1 MQTQVVFDS
10 TTSEAGWLL
19 SASPYLLV
27 GAVLV
32 LFGLWVAHVNWK
44 RGWGPRLLGIGLTL
58 MLIFAVLSRYPYY
71 HWVFFSQYLDFGPDQ
86 TVEGPVEHYLARQSG
101 EVNFEQ
107 FTVNGVLLG
116 YGSLGLP
123 KCFHRP
129 AANGGPIREGLP
141 VRITYNGSCIV
152 KVEIRKTSRA
162 K

>member
-19 SASPYLLV
+19 SASPFLLV
-27 GAVLV
+27 GVLLV
-32 LFGLWVAHVNWK
+32 MSGLFVALLNWK
-44 RGWGPRLLGIGLTL
+44 KGWVPRLLGIGLAL
-58 MLIFAVLSRYPYY
+58 MLIFEFSFRYSYY
-71 HWVFFSQYLDFGPDQ
+71 HWIFFSQYLNPGPHQ
-86 TVEGPVEHYLARQSG
+86 TVEGPVENYLARQSG

-123 KCFHRP
+123 KCYHRP
-129 AANGGPIREGLP
+129 AANGGPLHEGLR
-141 VRITYNGSCIV
+141 VRITYDGACIA
-152 KVEIRKTSRA
+152 KVEILKAAQS